1 MNDRRHQGP
10 ERVCPG
16 CGFDLTNPTG
26 PVCPECGGPSSTA
39 LHPSVLRR
47 RFPILA
53 ILLSAEHALL
63 ALGFMAFYAQ
73 VTHNGFAAASTSL
86 VFWAIPLGFGVAI
99 VLLLLGGIFRVRLG
113 AAGIVKVVRIK
124 DRFSKPSAGGW
135 RDLMINFVVVSGS
148 DDGVDAIRHVCE
160 VQVAHEM
167 MLTARKGLPGHEV
180 YAVQRNAAE
189 FIESCGLEAEL
200 RRAMVQALEKEGK
213 TRMEILSE
221 FEDGWIVEDAE
232 WAAAAGSKEALLKGL
247 EASEEGRLVKVDFR
261 DNKKLTSLPESVG
274 ECTGLQTLD
283 LGGCSGLVSLP
294 DLSGLAQLKVHR
306 DLPNHL
312 QPWKASGYKAFSVS
326 NEG

>member
-86 VFWAIPLGFGVAI
+86 VFWAIPLGVGVAI

-113 AAGIVKVVRIK
+113 AAGAACLQALIAVAFTAI
-124 DRFSKPSAGGW
+124 GW
-135 RDLMINFVVVSGS
+135 RYSRGPGIVIATALVL
-148 DDGVDAIRHVCE
+148 
-160 VQVAHEM
+160 AH
-167 MLTARKGLPGHEV
+167 
-180 YAVQRNAAE
+180 AV
-189 FIESCGLEAEL
+189 
-200 RRAMVQALEKEGK
+200 
-213 TRMEILSE
+213 
-221 FEDGWIVEDAE
+221 
-232 WAAAAGSKEALLKGL
+232 AAGILLRHALSMKTIK
-247 EASEEGRLVKVDFR
+247 R
-261 DNKKLTSLPESVG
+261 SV
-274 ECTGLQTLD
+274 
-283 LGGCSGLVSLP
+283 
-294 DLSGLAQLKVHR
+294 AR
-306 DLPNHL
+306 
-312 QPWKASGYKAFSVS
+312 A
-326 NEG
+326 